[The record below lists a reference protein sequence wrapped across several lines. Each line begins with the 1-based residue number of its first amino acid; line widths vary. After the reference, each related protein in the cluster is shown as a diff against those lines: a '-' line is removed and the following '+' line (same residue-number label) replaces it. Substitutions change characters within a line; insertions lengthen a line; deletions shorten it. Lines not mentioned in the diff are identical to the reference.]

1 MTFALRT
8 DGDPLAMASSAVAA
22 VHALDPA
29 QPVAEVRTVAD
40 IIDESLSRSRLNTVI
55 LATFAAVALILAA
68 VGIYGVMAYSVT
80 QRTHEFGIRMAL
92 GAGRFEVLRMV
103 LRHGL
108 LVAGAGVAI
117 GLAAAYFL
125 TRVLTTLLFGVTSTD
140 PATFAGVSIV
150 LVAIALAATY
160 VPARRATRVDPMVAL
175 RYE

>member
-1 MTFALRT
+1 
-8 DGDPLAMASSAVAA
+8 
-22 VHALDPA
+22 
-29 QPVAEVRTVAD
+29 
-40 IIDESLSRSRLNTVI
+40 
-55 LATFAAVALILAA
+55 
-68 VGIYGVMAYSVT
+68 MAYSVT